1 MAERFVPVDHDPFPE
16 DGHALEGM
24 QQAMISHSMLANKMT
39 DSHAQVASALREL
52 ADAQHATLRA
62 VERLCRIM
70 SAPRHVLRND
80 RGKVIG
86 SKMAAK
92 SGKDNDY

>member
-1 MAERFVPVDHDPFPE
+1 MAFVPVDHNPFPE
-16 DGHALEGM
+16 DSGALDGLHKAVM
-24 QQAMISHSMLANKMT
+24 SHSVLTQRMT

-86 SKMAAK
+86 SKLAK
-92 SGKDNDY
+92 GEG

>member
-1 MAERFVPVDHDPFPE
+1 MAERYVAVDHNPFPE
-16 DGHALEGM
+16 DSGALDGLHK
-24 QQAMISHSMLANKMT
+24 AMISHSVLTNRMT
-39 DSHAQVASALREL
+39 DSHQQVASALREL

-80 RGKVIG
+80 KGKVIG
-86 SKMAAK
+86 SKM
-92 SGKDNDY
+92 GKGEG